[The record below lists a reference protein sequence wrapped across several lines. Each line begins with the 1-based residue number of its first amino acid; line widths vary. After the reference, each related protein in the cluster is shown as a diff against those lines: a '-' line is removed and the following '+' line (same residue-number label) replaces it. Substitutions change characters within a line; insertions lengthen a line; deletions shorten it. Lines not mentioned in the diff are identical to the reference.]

1 MLISANS
8 SFTHYKLIISA
19 KMKFLVS
26 CYELFLYM
34 TSIGSLLDSNQL
46 QSPMLSDS
54 GLSFHPQHP
63 LQHPHLAASPAFQ
76 CQYPKL
82 KGWES
87 CNSASNRSCW
97 LSPPKDSKVP
107 LAPFDINTDYETIY
121 PEGITRHYHL
131 TTDDAEIDAD
141 GVIKS
146 LGKVFN
152 GTRDKVYPGPL
163 IEVSREGNS
172 AGSRC

>member
-1 MLISANS
+1 MLIKSCS
-8 SFTHYKLIISA
+8 SFTRYTFPDTA
-19 KMKFLVS
+19 KMGFFVS
-26 CYELFLYM
+26 CYEMFLYM
-34 TSIGSLLDSNQL
+34 ASVGSLLDSNPL
-46 QSPMLSDS
+46 QSPMLSD

-97 LSPPKDSKVP
+97 LTPPKDSKVP
-107 LAPFDINTDYETIY
+107 LAPFDINTDYETIF

-131 TTDDAEIDAD
+131 TTDDVEINAD

-146 LGKVFN
+146 FGKVFN
-152 GTRDKVYPGPL
+152 GTREKVYPGPL
-163 IEVSREGNS
+163 IEVSCDIKPAGEGY
-172 AGSRC
+172 